1 MILKDIRWRIWRRA
15 QIWRH
20 SRRDAELYNHLVG
33 SLFTSQSSLNSAN
46 ILGMA
51 VAAAGYLLT
60 RDKLYLLLAAIM
72 LVSGIGRTSVYH
84 SFVRHRDK
92 LITRAD
98 GAYYDR
104 LFFVYS
110 ALFTTAFGLTCYAL
124 IRHPASTG
132 THAVAAGAAVGYA
145 MGVVARNAGRP
156 HIVVMQVMLT
166 ICPMIVGYLLMR
178 STYGNVA
185 VLLLIGTMLATVF
198 VTFSLQQNV
207 IAVYNADKATRHLAM
222 FDKLTGLMNRHTF
235 SEQVSQ
241 VIATD
246 PQKKFA
252 ILYLDLDRFKEINDT
267 MGHTAGDAVIVE
279 VSRRLRAV
287 TRAGDLIARFGG
299 DEFLIKLGCTETV
312 EIEHIVR
319 RIAVTLAQP
328 VSVEGKVFAPTAS
341 IGAAVFPDNGLL
353 AGDIIKKADIA
364 LYEAKRAGGR
374 TYRIFAPQMESDI
387 HAQRTLR
394 NEVQLA
400 VDRHEFVLHYQP
412 IYELASKK
420 VVAVEALL
428 RWNHPTRGLLP
439 PGAFIPVSEETMAI
453 VEIGEQILEAACQ
466 MALKLPDDIAVAVNL
481 SPVQFNQPELLIG
494 AVRSALQRTG
504 LAARRLHL
512 EITET
517 LLLANTPSTRKTL
530 DILAGMGTKL
540 VLDDFGTGYSSLS
553 YIQDFPFSTIKIDKK
568 FTDSLYVNTASSA
581 IIKAI
586 TQIAKDLSLEIV
598 VEGIETAEQ
607 ESFVRMLGPTQGQG
621 YLFSRPLPEAELLLR
636 LQSPRAMPPHESCK
650 LKSCELKSCEL
661 TTAAKRYLAARNF
674 VTSFLNP
681 ASSIAPAIR

>member
-20 SRRDAELYNHLVG
+20 TRRDADLYNHLVG

-46 ILGMA
+46 LLGMA
-51 VAAAGYLLT
+51 VAGAGYLLT
-60 RDKLYLLLAAIM
+60 SDKIYLLLAAVM
-72 LVSGIGRTSVYH
+72 LVAGIGRTSVFRG
-84 SFVRHRDK
+84 FVRHKDK
-92 LITRAD
+92 PTTRAG
-98 GAYYDR
+98 GAHYDR
-104 LFFVYS
+104 LFFIYS
-110 ALFTTAFGLTCYAL
+110 VLFTAAFGLTCYAL

-156 HIVVMQVMLT
+156 YIVVVQVMLT
-166 ICPMIVGYLLMR
+166 ICPMIVGYALMHN
-178 STYGNVA
+178 TYGNVA
-185 VLLLIGTMLATVF
+185 VLLLSGTMLATVF
-198 VTFSLQQNV
+198 VTFSLHQNV
-207 IAVYNADKATRHLAM
+207 IAVYNADKTTRHLAM

-235 SEQVSQ
+235 GEQVSQ
-241 VIATD
+241 AIAAE
-246 PQKKFA
+246 PEKKFA

-287 TRAGDLIARFGG
+287 TRTGDLIARFGG
-299 DEFLIKLGCTETV
+299 DEFLIKLACTEPS
-312 EIEHIVR
+312 EIERIVR
-319 RIAVTLAQP
+319 RIAASLSQP

-353 AGDIIKKADIA
+353 ARDIIKKADIA
-364 LYEAKRAGGR
+364 LYEAKRAGGK
-374 TYRIFAPQMESDI
+374 TYRIFVPEMESEM

-420 VVAVEALL
+420 IIAVEALL

-439 PGAFIPVSEETMAI
+439 PGAFIAVSEQTMAI
-453 VEIGEQILEAACQ
+453 VEMGEQILEAACQ

-481 SPVQFNQPELLIG
+481 SPIQFHQPEQLIN

-504 LAARRLHL
+504 LPARRLHL

-530 DILAGMGTKL
+530 DILAGMGAKL

-553 YIQDFPFSTIKIDKK
+553 YIQDFPFSKIKIDKK

-586 TQIAKDLSLEIV
+586 TQIAKDLALEIV

-621 YLFSRPLPEAELLLR
+621 FLFCKPLPEADLLAR
-636 LQSPRAMPPHESCK
+636 LSQ
-650 LKSCELKSCEL
+650 
-661 TTAAKRYLAARNF
+661 
-674 VTSFLNP
+674 P
-681 ASSIAPAIR
+681 ASDTRRMSLAS

>member
-20 SRRDAELYNHLVG
+20 ARRDDELYNHLVG

-46 ILGMA
+46 IMGTA
-51 VAAAGYLLT
+51 IAIAGFVLT
-60 RDKLYLLLAAIM
+60 HNRLFLVLTALTVTFGIARTALFQSFIRNKDKL
-72 LVSGIGRTSVYH
+72 
-84 SFVRHRDK
+84 K
-92 LITRAD
+92 TRAD

-104 LFFVYS
+104 LFFIYS
-110 ALFTTAFGLTCYAL
+110 ALFTTAFGLSCFEL
-124 IRHPASTG
+124 IRYPVATG
-132 THAVAAGAAVGYA
+132 AHAIATGAAVGYA

-156 HIVVMQVMLT
+156 TIAIVQVVLM
-166 ICPMIVGYLLMR
+166 IVPMIVGFVLMGN
-178 STYGNVA
+178 TYGHTA
-185 VLLLIGTMLATVF
+185 ALLLGGTIITVIS

-299 DEFLIKLGCTETV
+299 DEFLIKLGCTDAV

-328 VSVEGKVFAPTAS
+328 LSVEGKVFAPTAS

-494 AVRSALQRTG
+494 AVRSALQHTG

-568 FTDSLYVNTASSA
+568 FTDSLYVNTAASA

-621 YLFSRPLPEAELLLR
+621 YLFSKPLPEAELM
-636 LQSPRAMPPHESCK
+636 LQLSKQSNSARRMS
-650 LKSCELKSCEL
+650 
-661 TTAAKRYLAARNF
+661 LA
-674 VTSFLNP
+674 S
-681 ASSIAPAIR
+681 